1 MNQIMIGQYIPGDSW
16 LHKLDPRIKL
26 LSVFSFLIAI
36 FLVPIGDEMSK
47 IYWSVGILVSLLVLV
62 LIITKSAKVSVFKML
77 RSLRS
82 IIILLTFTFVIQIL
96 SSTEGNTVL
105 GPIDMHISVV
115 SITAIIL
122 IIVFYQFTKRYIKF
136 RMLYFLLAVV
146 AVFYVQSIPYTIFDF
161 SSYVLNIRDVGIMR
175 SVIIFLRITTII
187 ITTSLLTFTTMT
199 TDLNYGVEELL
210 KPLKV
215 IKVPVDIFAMLL
227 SLTLRYIPTLLIET
241 EKIMKAQAS
250 RGVDFNES
258 SLREKVMQIISLL
271 IPVFVISFNRSEDLA
286 NAMEV
291 KCYVIG
297 AKRTKIDQ
305 YRIRFTDY
313 LTAALSVMILAAT
326 IYFKV
331 MIG

>member
-1 MNQIMIGQYIPGDSW
+1 MNQMMIGQYIPCDSW

-26 LSVFSFLIAI
+26 IAVVIYLVAI
-36 FLVPIGDEMSK
+36 FLVPLKVNTLAFIG
-47 IYWSVGILVSLLVLV
+47 IGFLFVGTLIL
-62 LIITKSAKVSVFKML
+62 TMSAKISVLKML
-77 RSLRS
+77 RGLRS
-82 IIILLTFTFVIQIL
+82 IIVLLMFTFVIQLFSVKQGTMI
-96 SSTEGNTVL
+96 TAQ
-105 GPIDMHISVV
+105 PIDMSISVA
-115 SITAIIL
+115 SIAAIIF
-122 IIVFYQFTKRYIKF
+122 IIVFYQMTKKYIKF
-136 RMLYFLLAVV
+136 RTLYFILAVFL
-146 AVFYVQSIPYTIFDF
+146 AFYVQAVLPYIEL
-161 SSYVLNIRDVGIMR
+161 SSYQLEIYDEGLLR
-175 SVIIFLRITTII
+175 SGFIFIRITTII

-199 TDLNYGVEELL
+199 TDLNYAVESLL

-258 SLREKVMQIISLL
+258 TLREKIMQIISLL

-291 KCYVIG
+291 KGYVIG

-305 YRIRFTDY
+305 YKMGFSDYFTAVCS
-313 LTAALSVMILAAT
+313 LLILGLIIYIKVT
-326 IYFKV
+326 IWD
-331 MIG
+331 I